1 MGIFTESKRFERS
14 SGRLSRYSGQCIG
27 TFALEFVEIAPFQQM
42 LERYI
47 RRLEN
52 DINSI
57 WVTDKPKIKN
67 NVLVQI
73 VPIF

>member
-1 MGIFTESKRFERS
+1 MGIFTKSKRFERS
-14 SGRLSRYSGQCIG
+14 SGRVSRYSGQCIG
-27 TFALEFVEIAPFQQM
+27 TFALEFVEIALPANT
-42 LERYI
+42 EGYI

-73 VPIF
+73 VPIV